1 MYKSFRLLTV
11 VILIMLLPNCE
22 DLDSILN
29 EDETTEVDVEAANTL
44 VTEANEIVFD
54 DLRGLTEEEISED
67 AYDTPG
73 TEIKNKLD
81 MSNSNQKYKEAVALD
96 PTNPGAN
103 FGLAFM
109 EVAMAS
115 QDELLVETLND
126 WANCF
131 STMFE
136 DEEMGRKISLNSE
149 FKWEYLNQANY
160 FSLLKLNGC

>member
-44 VTEANEIVFD
+44 VAEANEIVFD

-73 TEIKNKLD
+73 TVLSKTI
-81 MSNSNQKYKEAVALD
+81 
-96 PTNPGAN
+96 
-103 FGLAFM
+103 
-109 EVAMAS
+109 
-115 QDELLVETLND
+115 
-126 WANCF
+126 
-131 STMFE
+131 
-136 DEEMGRKISLNSE
+136 
-149 FKWEYLNQANY
+149 
-160 FSLLKLNGC
+160 